1 MMSWFSVSPAV
12 MTGPQVAARWKVSRS
27 FLRFAIDVA
36 LSISGTRRTTPLGGR
51 AADIGL
57 GGICGMLPEPLS
69 VGERLNLEFT
79 LPRERSAIRVLAK
92 VRYSLGERH
101 GFQFLNL
108 DPAQRERIRRA
119 CEKLTIV

>member
-1 MMSWFSVSPAV
+1 

-27 FLRFAIDVA
+27 FPRFAISVP
-36 LSISGTRRTTPLGGR
+36 LSISGTRRTTPLTGR
-51 AADIGL
+51 VADIGL
-57 GGICGMLPEPLS
+57 GGICGMLSEPLT

-79 LPRERSAIRVLAK
+79 LPRERTSVCVLAK

-101 GFQFLNL
+101 GFQFLSL
-108 DPAQRERIRRA
+108 APEQRERIRRA